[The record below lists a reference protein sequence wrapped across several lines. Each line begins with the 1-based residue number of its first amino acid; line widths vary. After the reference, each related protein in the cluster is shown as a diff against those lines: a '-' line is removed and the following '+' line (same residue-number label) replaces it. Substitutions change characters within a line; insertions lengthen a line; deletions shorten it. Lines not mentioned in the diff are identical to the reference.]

1 MSELQHFRRIGRLD
15 PAAALRELDRRPEL
29 WDLITVRQQYEG
41 SAHRD
46 TQSIFL
52 RGPTTLEDV
61 FNNLEV
67 VDYATLNELTATFD
81 LVVRVLRMVQAEEVG
96 RLMLVKLLAGGR
108 ITPHVDE
115 GSYAEHFARFHLV
128 LTSSRECR
136 FYAGNEGV
144 IMAPGELWW
153 FNHRV
158 EHQVLNFGPD
168 RIHLI
173 VDATAPG
180 YTRSLGVPA

>member
-46 TQSIFL
+46 TETVFL

-61 FNNLEV
+61 FNNMEA
-67 VDYATLNELTATFD
+67 VDYDTLDELPATFD
-81 LVVRVLRMVQAEEVG
+81 LVVRASRMLQAREVG
-96 RLMLVKLLAGGR
+96 RLMLVKLLTGGH

-115 GSYAEHFARFHLV
+115 GRYAQHFARFHLV
-128 LTSSRECR
+128 LTSSPGCR
-136 FYAGNEGV
+136 FFAGGEQV
-144 IMAPGELWW
+144 VMAPGELWW

-158 EHQVLNFGPD
+158 QHEVRNAGPE

-173 VDATAPG
+173 LDMTAPG
-180 YTRSLGVPA
+180 YTGALGVPA